1 MKWNDLQILL
11 DWIFFFFFFFCE
23 INCKWLLIV
32 SIKLTTKES
41 ICCWERK
48 FPAMRKVWWNVGLSV
63 NLSLLSLSFL
73 YGIYAVKSQHN
84 SYWRKRSVVIIPCLM
99 KKASP
104 DSGIWQIFACH
115 IRNPGTDFC
124 FWIPD
129 SCTLKYG
136 KQLKESGIHLTTGF
150 RNPSSTDI
158 VRNPVLGI

>member
-1 MKWNDLQILL
+1 MNRSLWNEMTCKYCF

-32 SIKLTTKES
+32 SIKSMTKES
-41 ICCWERK
+41 
-48 FPAMRKVWWNVGLSV
+48 VVGKENSQLCQFLSV
-63 NLSLLSLSFL
+63 ISLSFL
-73 YGIYAVKSQHN
+73 YSVYAVKSQHN
-84 SYWRKRSVVIIPCLM
+84 SYWRKRSVVIIPCPM

-136 KQLKESGIHLTTGF
+136 KQLKESGIHPTTGF
-150 RNPSSTDI
+150 RSPTSSDI